1 MRLFVFVQFSFENPG
16 PELQQ
21 QAAESPGVSLSGFH
35 VLVALRKSIA
45 VQVFAQ
51 KKNKKKTYKLLWL
64 LIPCV
69 CVSVI
74 YTVHT
79 HTLSSHWSGSTK
91 ARCWLERKKKKKKKT
106 SESRKSL
113 LTYFFS
119 REREKV
125 MKNMEGKRKSLPFM
139 LRLIIE
145 GRTSLWVLHG
155 GEGRRGQNIRNVP
168 RCKVLTK

>member
-51 KKNKKKTYKLLWL
+51 KKNKKKHTSCCDFWSHV
-64 LIPCV
+64 CV
-69 CVSVI
+69 CVCVCVI

-79 HTLSSHWSGSTK
+79 HTHSFLSLK
-91 ARCWLERKKKKKKKT
+91 WLYKGQVLAGKKEKKKKENVWEQEI
-106 SESRKSL
+106 SVDL
-113 LTYFFS
+113 LF
-119 REREKV
+119 
-125 MKNMEGKRKSLPFM
+125 
-139 LRLIIE
+139 
-145 GRTSLWVLHG
+145 
-155 GEGRRGQNIRNVP
+155 
-168 RCKVLTK
+168 